1 MMINL
6 CVIGASRIP
15 CMAPELLAGED
26 MGIPG
31 LSPPRAGA
39 LRAHGA
45 GDGVRAVH
53 KVPFGFCWLLPRNLF
68 CTRNDS

>member
-1 MMINL
+1 MMMINL

-31 LSPPRAGA
+31 LSPPGWGPASPRGGRWGPGCAQSA
-39 LRAHGA
+39 IW
-45 GDGVRAVH
+45 V
-53 KVPFGFCWLLPRNLF
+53 LLVA
-68 CTRNDS
+68 S